1 MSRMLKRFVLST
13 LVLALARPG
22 GLAAQAPNPEDLL
35 RRARQA
41 LQANETERGVEL
53 LRQALAAQAAT
64 GASPLRVETELEL
77 ATTSWALGRYD
88 SATVHFQEAIRL
100 DPTARLG
107 VEEHSSEV
115 VRAFEVARR
124 TTPAVGLRLPSDTTL
139 FAVRDS
145 LAVTITL
152 TQPGDV
158 RLRLTG
164 PGPEGRDQLLRSD
177 KLDSTTVLRIPLRDA
192 ESRPLPP
199 GRYRLAAEY
208 SGAGVPLP
216 LVQTQQLDVTQQ
228 GADTL
233 DWEPPPADSLLR
245 PEYRKGAGPRASIWR
260 GLAFGVAAAAI
271 PVVIGSS
278 ALSDGVDGQAV
289 VVGVAIGAA
298 GVAGYY
304 LGRPKIAIDENV
316 AFNQTLRSAWESRN
330 RPITQENVTRRQ
342 QTLLRVRLV
351 PGL

>member
-1 MSRMLKRFVLST
+1 MSSMLRRFALAT
-13 LVLALARPG
+13 LVLVLTRPG
-22 GLAAQAPNPEDLL
+22 ALPAQAPNPEELL

-53 LRQALAAQAAT
+53 LRQALATQAA

-77 ATTSWALGRYD
+77 ATASWALGRYD

-107 VEEHSSEV
+107 AEEHSAEL

-124 TTPAVGLRLPSDTTL
+124 TTAAVGLRLPSDTTL

-145 LAVTITL
+145 LAVTVTL
-152 TQPGDV
+152 TQPGNV

-164 PGPEGRDQLLRSD
+164 PGSEGRDVSLRSD
-177 KLDSTTVLRIPLRDA
+177 RLDSTTVLRIALRDSA
-192 ESRPLPP
+192 SRPLPP

-208 SGAGVPLP
+208 SAAGVPLP

-233 DWEPPPADSLLR
+233 DWEPAPADSLLR

-260 GLAFGVAAAAI
+260 GLAFGVAAAVI
-271 PVVIGSS
+271 PVMIGSS
-278 ALSDGVDGQAV
+278 ALSDGADGQAV
-289 VVGVAIGAA
+289 AVGVAIGAA

-304 LGRPKIAIDENV
+304 LGRPRITIDENV
-316 AFNQTLRSAWESRN
+316 VFNQTIRSAWESRN
-330 RPITQENVTRRQ
+330 RAIAQENVARRQ
-342 QTLLRVRLV
+342 QTLLRVRLA

>member
-1 MSRMLKRFVLST
+1 MRPTLRRLALAT
-13 LVLALARPG
+13 LVLALAGPRALP
-22 GLAAQAPNPEDLL
+22 AQAPNPEDLL

-41 LQANETERGVEL
+41 LQTNEIERGVEL
-53 LRQALAAQAAT
+53 LRQALAAQATSGAT
-64 GASPLRVETELEL
+64 PLRVETELEL
-77 ATTSWALGRYD
+77 ATASWALGRYD

-107 VEEHSSEV
+107 VEEHSSEL

-152 TQPGDV
+152 TQPGVV
-158 RLRLTG
+158 RLRLSG
-164 PGPEGRDQLLRSD
+164 LGPEGRDVVLRSD
-177 KLDSTTVLRIPLRDA
+177 SLASTAVVRIPVRDSGGRA
-192 ESRPLPP
+192 LPP

-208 SGAGVPLP
+208 SGRGVPLP

-278 ALSDGVDGQAV
+278 ALSDGVEGQAV

-316 AFNQTLRSAWESRN
+316 VFNQTLRSAWESRN
-330 RPITQENVTRRQ
+330 RAISQENVARRQ